1 MKVVR
6 CFTWALLAIGA
17 VGFAA
22 AQDAAAAYKSNCAMC
37 HGAAGDGNTP
47 AGKKFNVPSF
57 TTDAAIK
64 ESDETLLTVIK
75 DGKGKMPAWKSKL
88 SDDQSKELVAYIRT
102 LQKK

>member
-1 MKVVR
+1 MNLPLVRANKRTADCFGPDPIRVGPKQDFQHTGGEKMKVVR

-57 TTDAAIK
+57 TTDAAI
-64 ESDETLLTVIK
+64 
-75 DGKGKMPAWKSKL
+75 
-88 SDDQSKELVAYIRT
+88 
-102 LQKK
+102 